1 MVAVIPG
8 VVTGVGAH
16 ALLGNI
22 HARVL
27 PLLCAGSMAGAA
39 VGAGVS
45 LSTDELV
52 LKRLFAGVMLIVR
65 RDAASWLSPAAL
77 CG

>member
-1 MVAVIPG
+1 
-8 VVTGVGAH
+8 
-16 ALLGNI
+16 
-22 HARVL
+22 
-27 PLLCAGSMAGAA
+27 MAGAA

-65 RDAASWLSPAAL
+65 RRLVPRL
-77 CG
+77 G